1 MTKEIHRFLD
11 DYGTQEMFNI
21 LLEVSDSNFKER
33 TVTEVNS
40 SSDENHIPT
49 AAAVY
54 KTLKDILNGYDTP
67 KESLDALKSYFDSI
81 KLKTD
86 KYSDKDHLET
96 EMITGQINTVASPN
110 THTLY
115 LQRDNVFDKTWKMY
129 IYSETEYDGTH
140 WICIGNT
147 EPDLVGYWRKDQ
159 IDELKEFLGVSEEV
173 EYIPLTSEYING
185 RVNVIFNKHKPE

>member
-21 LLEVSDSNFKER
+21 LLEVSDSGFKER
-33 TVTEVNS
+33 TVTEINS

-67 KESLDALKSYFDSI
+67 KESLDALKNYFNSI
-81 KLKTD
+81 KLKID

-96 EMITGQINTVASPN
+96 EMITGQINTVTSPN
-110 THTLY
+110 AHTLY

-129 IYSETEYDGTH
+129 IYSEIEYDGTH
-140 WICIGNT
+140 WVCIGNT
-147 EPDLVGYWRKDQ
+147 EPDLVGYWKKDQ

-185 RVNVIFNKHKPE
+185 RVNVIFNKHRPE

>member
-54 KTLKDILNGYDTP
+54 KTLKGILNGYDTP

-86 KYSDKDHLET
+86 RYSDKDHLET
-96 EMITGQINTVASPN
+96 EMITGQINTVTSPN

-129 IYSETEYDGTH
+129 IYSEIEYDGTH
-140 WICIGNT
+140 WVCIGNT
-147 EPDLVGYWRKDQ
+147 EPDLVGYWKKDQ

-185 RVNVIFNKHKPE
+185 RVNVIFNKHRPE